1 MMKRVHIWINGMV
14 QGVFFRRSSVNK
26 AIELGVQGWVRN
38 LYDGRVEIV
47 SEGTEEQLER
57 LIDWCKKGPPGA
69 YVEGVEV
76 KWEVYSDEFKT
87 FRIMY

>member
-1 MMKRVHIWINGMV
+1 MMKRVHIWINGTV
-14 QGVFFRRSSVNK
+14 QGVFFRRSSVDK
-26 AIELGVQGWVRN
+26 AVELGVQGWARN

-47 SEGTEEQLER
+47 SEGAEEQLEK

-76 KWEVYSDEFKT
+76 RWEVYSGEFKK